1 MTSSALPGSTRRWP
15 GALRMQVQDSAQ
27 VPAAGLLSGTAAF
40 GKNTMMAERIGM
52 SIPEAAEAGPGR
64 MVLREMDR
72 GPGCMALPEM
82 ETVIRNFILREET
95 SMIF

>member
-1 MTSSALPGSTRRWP
+1 
-15 GALRMQVQDSAQ
+15 MQVQDSAQ

-40 GKNTMMAERIGM
+40 GGNTMMAERIGM

>member
-1 MTSSALPGSTRRWP
+1 
-15 GALRMQVQDSAQ
+15 MQAPDSAQ
-27 VPAAGLLSGTAAF
+27 VPAAGLLSETAAF
-40 GKNTMMAERIGM
+40 GENTIVAERIGM
-52 SIPEAAEAGPGR
+52 STPAAAEAGPGR

>member
-1 MTSSALPGSTRRWP
+1 
-15 GALRMQVQDSAQ
+15 MQVQDSAQ

-40 GKNTMMAERIGM
+40 GGNTMMAERIGM

-72 GPGCMALPEM
+72 V